1 MEDNPII
8 LAIMVFFGIFLMFFF
23 ISLLSDLIIVTLT
36 LGSAAAAYFI
46 PEWYP
51 IFYDTIKDTNLVN
64 LLGLVSPDSLD
75 LATKRVIAILLVLS
89 ATLIA
94 IPVLP
99 FSGTY
104 RQILGA
110 NRIGRKDEAYI
121 SSVIAKQIKQQ
132 HKAKNS
138 TTDPQPS

>member
-23 ISLLSDLIIVTLT
+23 ISLLSDLIIVVLT

-51 IFYDTIKDTNLVN
+51 IFYDAVKDTDLVS
-64 LLGLVSPDSLD
+64 LLGLVTPEALD
-75 LATKRVIAILLVLS
+75 TATKRVMAILLVAT

-121 SSVIAKQIKQQ
+121 TSIISKQVKKANKTTAPKLSS
-132 HKAKNS
+132 S
-138 TTDPQPS
+138 